1 MGVVYPHRS
10 KSSLVE
16 TKECIHSSMDSK
28 HIKMTFR
35 TITNEVNKNI
45 KIEKYRKTFG
55 INLIIFKCIQK

>member
-1 MGVVYPHRS
+1 MSTVRRTLVYHSHLWMGVVYPHRS

-35 TITNEVNKNI
+35 TITNEVNKN
-45 KIEKYRKTFG
+45 T
-55 INLIIFKCIQK
+55 